1 MSDKET
7 VQSAI
12 ETALS
17 SPKVSA
23 IVAALTGSSGAAALL
38 AQLNSFLGAIS
49 LTIGCLVGIYTIRIL
64 RIKGKILDRMERDGE
79 SLKE

>member
-17 SPKVSA
+17 SPKVST
-23 IVAALTGSSGAAALL
+23 IIAALTGSSGAAALL

-64 RIKGKILDRMERDGE
+64 RVKGKILDRMERDGE

>member
-1 MSDKET
+1 MSEREIVK
-7 VQSAI
+7 SAVD
-12 ETALS
+12 TALS
-17 SPKVSA
+17 SPKISA
-23 IVAALTGSSGAAALL
+23 LVAALTGSSGAAALL